1 MQSLNQ
7 VEKVTTK
14 GGNPM
19 EEGNDQFTPEDV
31 LKQEKEDFKAAK
43 KESRQMAKEQKR
55 AERKEVNDKF
65 KA

>member
-19 EEGNDQFTPEDV
+19 EENNDQITPEDV
-31 LKQEKEDFKAAK
+31 LKQAKEDFKAAK

>member
-7 VEKVTTK
+7 VEQVTTK

-31 LKQEKEDFKAAK
+31 LKQAKEDFKAAK
-43 KESRQMAKEQKR
+43 KESRQMAKE
-55 AERKEVNDKF
+55 
-65 KA
+65 